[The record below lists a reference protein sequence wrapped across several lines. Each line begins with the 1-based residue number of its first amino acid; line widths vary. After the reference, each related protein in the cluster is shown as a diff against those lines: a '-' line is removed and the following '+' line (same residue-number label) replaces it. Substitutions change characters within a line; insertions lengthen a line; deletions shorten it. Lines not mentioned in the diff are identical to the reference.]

1 MKYLVYMLIP
11 FLMCCK
17 GSSSAPAKPPSIALV
32 IHGGVGNIDKNKMT
46 ETQIASYTAGLTAAL
61 EAGYAVLEAGG
72 EAVAAVEAA
81 IVVLENDSLFNAG
94 RGAVYNTLGKQEMDA
109 SIMRGDDLNAG
120 AVAGVNRIKN
130 PIRAARAVL
139 EKSKHVMLS
148 GAGAILFAEKIGLE
162 LVDSSYFFVQKRYD
176 YWRKVKDREEGI
188 SQSVPDE
195 AWESTKLGTVG
206 AVALD
211 RKGNIVAGTSTGGL
225 TNKKYGR
232 IGDSPVIGAG
242 TYANNLTCGISC
254 TGTGEL
260 FIRSV
265 AAHEV
270 SSLMQYKGLSVA
282 EATRTVINQRI
293 SKLGGEGGMIG
304 LDKAGNAAWAFNT
317 SGMFRGYKKDNETVV
332 KIFKD

>member
-1 MKYLVYMLIP
+1 
-11 FLMCCK
+11 MCCT
-17 GSSSAPAKPPSIALV
+17 GSSSAPKKAASVALV

-46 ETQIASYTAGLTAAL
+46 ETQIANYTAGLKAAL
-61 EAGYAVLEAGG
+61 EAGYAVLEAGRTAA
-72 EAVAAVEAA
+72 EAVEAA
-81 IVVLENDSLFNAG
+81 IVILENDSLFNAG

-109 SIMRGDDLNAG
+109 SLMRGEDLNAG

-148 GAGAILFAEKIGLE
+148 GAGAVLFAEQMGLE

-188 SQSVPDE
+188 SQSVPQD

-211 RKGNIVAGTSTGGL
+211 KNGNIAAGTSTGGL

-270 SSLMQYKGLSVA
+270 SSLMQYKGLSVTQ
-282 EATRTVINQRI
+282 ATNKVIKEGI

-304 LDKAGNAAWAFNT
+304 LDKEGNVAWAFNT
-317 SGMFRGYKKDNETVV
+317 SGMFRGYKKDGRTVV
-332 KIFKD
+332 KIFED

>member
-11 FLMCCK
+11 FLMCCT
-17 GSSSAPAKPPSIALV
+17 GSSSAPEKRPSVALV
-32 IHGGVGNIDKNKMT
+32 IHGGVGNIDKNKLS
-46 ETQIASYTAGLTAAL
+46 EAQIAAYTAGLKAAL
-61 EAGYAVLEAGG
+61 EAGYAVLEADG
-72 EAVAAVEAA
+72 AAADAVEAA

-94 RGAVYNTLGKQEMDA
+94 RGAVFNTLGKQEMDA
-109 SIMRGDDLNAG
+109 SMMRGDDLNAG
-120 AVAGVNRIKN
+120 AVAGVNQIKN

-139 EKSKHVMLS
+139 ENSKHVMLS
-148 GAGAILFAEKIGLE
+148 GAGAITFAEKMGLE

-176 YWRKVKDREEGI
+176 YWRKIKDQEEGVGQI
-188 SQSVPDE
+188 VPE
-195 AWESTKLGTVG
+195 AAWESTKLGTVG

-211 RKGNIVAGTSTGGL
+211 HNGNIVAGTSTGGL

-282 EATRTVINQRI
+282 EATRTVIDQRI
-293 SKLGGEGGMIG
+293 SKLGGQGGMIG
-304 LDKAGNAAWAFNT
+304 LDSKGNVAWAFNT
-317 SGMFRGYKKDNETVV
+317 SGMFRGYKKEGETVV
-332 KIFKD
+332 KIFGE